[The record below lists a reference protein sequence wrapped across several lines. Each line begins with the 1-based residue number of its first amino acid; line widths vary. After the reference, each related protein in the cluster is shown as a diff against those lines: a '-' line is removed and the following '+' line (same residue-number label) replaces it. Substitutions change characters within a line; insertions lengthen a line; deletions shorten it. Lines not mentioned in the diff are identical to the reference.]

1 MVNSSKIFYGIAP
14 IGWRNDDIPEIG
26 KENTYK
32 QILSDAKLAGF
43 EGTEVGGAYPNDPN
57 ELNKELELRD
67 LRLVGQWF
75 SAFIIRDGIEK
86 VEQEFEDYC
95 KFLEAVHADVAVV
108 SEQTY
113 SVQGTKKSVY
123 SEKPYFTDDEWLTL
137 AEGLNQLGKIAN
149 KHQLKLVF
157 HHHMGTGVQTLEE
170 VDRLMATT
178 DPKKVSL
185 LYDTGH
191 IYVSDGGTMPLLEKH
206 FDRIAHVHFKDVRDE
221 VLAECRKKDL
231 SFLDSFLAGMFTVP
245 GDGDTDFRPIYNYL
259 VDQGYVGWIVI
270 EAEQD
275 PKVAN
280 PLEYAQMGKKY
291 IKEVLEA

>member
-1 MVNSSKIFYGIAP
+1 MSKIIYGIAP

-32 QILSDAKLAGF
+32 QILSDAKIAGF
-43 EGTEVGGAYPNDPN
+43 DGTEIGGCYPHDAK

-67 LRLVGQWF
+67 MRVAAQWY
-75 SAFIIRDGIEK
+75 SSFIIRDGIEK
-86 VEQEFEDYC
+86 VAKDFETFC
-95 KFLEAVHADVAVV
+95 EFLEDVHADVAVV

-123 SEKPYFTDDEWLTL
+123 SEKPYFTKEEMAKLG
-137 AEGLNQLGKIAN
+137 EGLDVLGEIAN
-149 KHQLKLVF
+149 KHNLKLAY

-170 VDRLMATT
+170 VDALMAIT
-178 DPKKVSL
+178 DPKKVHL
-185 LYDTGH
+185 LFDVGH
-191 IYVSDGGTMPLLEKH
+191 IYVSDGEVMPLLEKH
-206 FDRIAHVHFKDVRDE
+206 FNRIAHVHFKDVRDD
-221 VLAECRKKDL
+221 LMAECRKKDL

-245 GDGDTDFRPIYNYL
+245 GDGDTDFRPVYNYL
-259 VDQGYVGWIVI
+259 TENNYDGWIII

-280 PLEYAQMGKKY
+280 PLEYAQIGKKY
-291 IKEVLEA
+291 IKEMLEA

>member
-1 MVNSSKIFYGIAP
+1 MSKIIYGIAP

-32 QILSDAKLAGF
+32 QILSDAKIAGF
-43 EGTEVGGAYPNDPN
+43 DGTEIGGCYPHDAA

-67 LRLVGQWF
+67 MRVAAQWY
-75 SAFIIRDGIEK
+75 SSFIIRDGIEEAAK
-86 VEQEFEDYC
+86 DFEKFC
-95 KFLEAVHADVAVV
+95 EFLEAVHADVAVV

-123 SEKPYFTDDEWLTL
+123 SEKPYFTKEEMTKLG
-137 AEGLNQLGKIAN
+137 EGLDVLGEIAN
-149 KHQLKLVF
+149 KHNLKLAY

-170 VDRLMATT
+170 VDTLMAIT
-178 DPKKVSL
+178 DPNKVNL
-185 LYDTGH
+185 LYDVGH
-191 IYVSDGGTMPLLEKH
+191 IYVSDGEVMPLLKKH
-206 FDRIAHVHFKDVRDE
+206 FNRIAHVHFKDVRDDIM
-221 VLAECRKKDL
+221 AECRKKDL

-245 GDGDTDFRPIYNYL
+245 GDGDTDFQPVYNYL
-259 VDQGYVGWIVI
+259 TENNYNGWIII

-280 PLEYAQMGKKY
+280 PLEYAQIGKKY
-291 IKEVLEA
+291 IKEMLEA